1 MELVSQRTTDTASAS
16 ASSLLSIFSYRQLST
31 KIRCLKQPLNE
42 NIRERED
49 YPKGN
54 LLSHFRWLYFENA
67 LDVFF
72 VVLYV
77 SLAFNDITSFC
88 SLPSVTLS
96 NFSPS
101 FSMND
106 RSSSIVCYSDQK
118 KSFTK
123 LNTSRKPT
131 AYITSRIQ
139 SYIHTNDL
147 RLVFKCWIVISYA
160 TYEHFEEDNHR
171 QETHNSQRCVSSL
184 ENL

>member
-1 MELVSQRTTDTASAS
+1 MELVSQRTDTASAS

-31 KIRCLKQPLNE
+31 KIRCLKQPLSE

-49 YPKGN
+49 HPKGN

-77 SLAFNDITSFC
+77 DFSLAFHDITSFC

-96 NFSPS
+96 NFSPC

-139 SYIHTNDL
+139 S
-147 RLVFKCWIVISYA
+147 
-160 TYEHFEEDNHR
+160 
-171 QETHNSQRCVSSL
+171 
-184 ENL
+184 